1 MSSFLRRCSTETI
14 ESLFSLDEETLHNHN
29 NNIGNSSAAT
39 SSSSSSATLSLSSA
53 EDFQTRSRLAS
64 SILRRLVQQS
74 PELLLRCSGGKH
86 QHHSDHPSD
95 VSANRHASNNN
106 NNNNSSSNLTNSD
119 AQAQQHAVVQDE
131 EVAESL
137 ELVYQ
142 SCQEY
147 LNRYQRRMTLL
158 RRYEE
163 DPVLLSDEGEKSTT
177 VAAGGNGAPKAGESS
192 SSPSASPGTGKSQ
205 QNNKQQ
211 HWTIRVQ
218 DYYER
223 PLLSKPGRAL
233 FGVHC
238 ILALWTT
245 LSLTLRSFPSL
256 SPIVYPELADTLW
269 NPIDG
274 LFLAIYVGNILGF
287 TLSALL
293 RPERPLRQRFMDCFA
308 VGPNVC
314 DMVAVGASIVAIGT
328 GKSVS
333 GLQQFRWLSFT
344 RIGNGLRHFY
354 VFEDM
359 FETLRNSTVPL
370 FGPVVAVVIF
380 VIAFASVMYTLESG
394 SYEPSSMRFM
404 TRNDD
409 CEMKPPY
416 LLGVDS
422 CTRTESLFLSVLHSM
437 WFSLIALLTVG
448 YGDVVPKTMGGRAAA
463 LVCIVLGQLLMAM
476 PIAIIQHNFTN
487 AVAQL
492 KFERS
497 AMMKFMEARRR
508 QRRALLPTATNSTST
523 IASPLGVPQGSTRE
537 QQGPPRIAGERTP
550 AVCFFRFLR
559 FALKCRVLDLHLLD
573 RMVAYSTDFYFLTVA
588 QRLRSTA
595 AAEGDRSPAGGSAN
609 SSNSRRQQRG
619 AVHNNETLTAAAASF
634 GEGDNND
641 GRRCSLALMH
651 NAVAHIV
658 EIQKGPMKR

>member
-74 PELLLRCSGGKH
+74 PELLLRCSGGNTTTGSSVRR
-86 QHHSDHPSD
+86 QCQ
-95 VSANRHASNNN
+95 SASSNNN

-119 AQAQQHAVVQDE
+119 AHAQQHAVVQDE

-137 ELVYQ
+137 ELVDQ

-205 QNNKQQ
+205 PNNKQQ

-523 IASPLGVPQGSTRE
+523 IASPLGVLQGSTRSNKSSSDR
-537 QQGPPRIAGERTP
+537 GRANTSGL
-550 AVCFFRFLR
+550 FLRFLR
-559 FALKCRVLDLHLLD
+559 FALKCRVLIYTCWT
-573 RMVAYSTDFYFLTVA
+573 AWWPTVPIF
-588 QRLRSTA
+588 T
-595 AAEGDRSPAGGSAN
+595 
-609 SSNSRRQQRG
+609 
-619 AVHNNETLTAAAASF
+619 F
-634 GEGDNND
+634 
-641 GRRCSLALMH
+641 
-651 NAVAHIV
+651 
-658 EIQKGPMKR
+658 